1 MNTSILTTLML
12 SVGVLMFMLPFFI
25 FITLGGSIAVVPGDA
40 RLLVAL
46 LLAGSVLMY
55 LVSAGAFT
63 LIQNHSC
70 GKVKSAGQVATNAG
84 TATAIYAG
92 FLAVAAFVP
101 PLRSIVTN
109 IISPEVEQ
117 NVRDSLGYGYYS
129 FWGSLFGIAIGG
141 TMSAICQN

>member
-1 MNTSILTTLML
+1 MDASILTTLML

-25 FITLGGSIAVVPGDA
+25 FITLGGSLAAVPGDA

-46 LLAGSVLMY
+46 FLAGAVLMY
-55 LVSAGAFT
+55 LVSAGAFA
-63 LIQNHSC
+63 LIQRYNC
-70 GKVKSAGQVATNAG
+70 GKTQSASKIASNAG
-84 TATAIYAG
+84 LSTAVYAG
-92 FLAVAAFVP
+92 FLALAAFIP
-101 PLRSIVTN
+101 RLRSIVTD

-141 TMSAICQN
+141 TLSAICA

>member
-25 FITLGGSIAVVPGDA
+25 FITLGGSIAAVPGDA

-46 LLAGSVLMY
+46 LLSGAVLMY

-63 LIQNHSC
+63 LIQNYNC
-70 GKVKSAGQVATNAG
+70 GKVKSAGKIASNAG
-84 TATAIYAG
+84 TATGIY
-92 FLAVAAFVP
+92 AAFVALAAFIP
-101 PLRSIVTN
+101 KLRSIVTD

-141 TMSAICQN
+141 TMSAVCAA

>member
-25 FITLGGSIAVVPGDA
+25 FITLGGSIAAAQGDP

-46 LLAGSVLMY
+46 FLIGAVLMY

-70 GKVKSAGQVATNAG
+70 NKVQSAGKIASNAG

-92 FLAVAAFVP
+92 FVALAAFIP
-101 PLRSIVTN
+101 KLRSIVTD

-141 TMSAICQN
+141 TMSAVCA